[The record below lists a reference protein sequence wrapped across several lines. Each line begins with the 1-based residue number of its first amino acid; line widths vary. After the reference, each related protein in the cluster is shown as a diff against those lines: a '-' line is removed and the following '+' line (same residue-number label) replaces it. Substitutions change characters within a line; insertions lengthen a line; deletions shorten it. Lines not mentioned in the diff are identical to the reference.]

1 MQILNKDFNKEMVTR
16 ESIRNLLPGQKLTI
30 ECSGTADLDSTY
42 QTAWQVRK
50 ELGLSKDVMPISRLG
65 SQNIVIVEHRKD
77 AADGKAI

>member
-1 MQILNKDFNKEMVTR
+1 MVTR

-50 ELGLSKDVMPISRLG
+50 ELGLPKEVMPISRLG
-65 SQNIVIVEHRKD
+65 SQNVVVVERKKD
-77 AADGKAI
+77 LTHEKAV